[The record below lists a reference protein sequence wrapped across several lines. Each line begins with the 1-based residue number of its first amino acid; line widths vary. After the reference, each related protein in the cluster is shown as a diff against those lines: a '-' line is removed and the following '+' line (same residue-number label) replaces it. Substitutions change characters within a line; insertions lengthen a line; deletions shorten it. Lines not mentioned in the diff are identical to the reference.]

1 MERNNKACN
10 GQTTQMKVLLAH
22 VDRLIS
28 EHNTYTQWVYKNSLP
43 RQMPSENRYNIIK
56 LNLNAS
62 LAVEGWIGMRIVAR
76 DDKEGVL
83 FVTSRRVRGWW
94 PSKIAKSKVVRFAIK
109 LTQRHGYDN
118 IIVESDSQ
126 VLVSQLSKVV
136 VFMSEFDSI
145 LEDILFFCYGFLS
158 IIWSHVKRGCNYVAH
173 NLAIIV
179 SFEVEQV
186 WENLCPL
193 EVYHY
198 VQSDTL
204 SLD

>member
-118 IIVESDSQ
+118 IIVKSDSQ
-126 VLVSQLSKVV
+126 VLVSRLSKAV

-145 LEDILFFCYGFLS
+145 LEDILFFSSGFLS
-158 IIWSHVKRGCNYVAH
+158 IRWSHVKRG
-173 NLAIIV
+173 AIMLPII
-179 SFEVEQV
+179 
-186 WENLCPL
+186 
-193 EVYHY
+193 
-198 VQSDTL
+198 
-204 SLD
+204 